1 MMKIRISDEALK
13 WFKDEMDAEAG
24 EAIQFFARYG
34 GSSKLHEGFSLG
46 VRKQQ
51 PDKVAA
57 EVIKSD
63 VRYYVEES
71 DSWYFAHHD
80 LHVSIDPELEEL
92 QFDYVKSA

>member
-1 MMKIRISDEALK
+1 MVKIRISDEAIN
-13 WFKDEMDAEAG
+13 WFKDEMDAEPG

-46 VRKQQ
+46 VMKQQ

-57 EVIKSD
+57 EVTESD

-71 DSWYFAHHD
+71 DSWYFADHD
-80 LHVSIDPELEEL
+80 LHVSINPELNEL